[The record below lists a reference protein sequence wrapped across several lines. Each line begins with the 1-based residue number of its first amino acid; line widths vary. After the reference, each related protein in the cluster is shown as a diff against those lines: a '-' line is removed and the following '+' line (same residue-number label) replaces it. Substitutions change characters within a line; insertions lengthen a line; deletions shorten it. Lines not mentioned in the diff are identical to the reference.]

1 MKLKI
6 NSTIILLIFIFILT
20 LAFRLY
26 FTFQTDNL
34 NGDDAYFHLR
44 HIESITKF
52 DFVYYDDLSYGGRY
66 IIYPPIFHLVMA
78 VLTFGNL
85 FLLKLIPE
93 ILLASVVF
101 IVFLLSKEI
110 TKNDN
115 VSLISALFSGFVPLF
130 LVETVN
136 GLSVYSFV
144 IPLILLAIYSFMD
157 LNKRI
162 RLFLFAVSLLALVH
176 LSAFLVIISLGF
188 YFLLLAGENIK
199 LDRLEKEVIL
209 FTLIIIFLFSFIIYK
224 KAFLEYGIGI
234 ISQGIPSNL
243 ASDYFRDI
251 NILDLIIGVGI
262 LPLIFGSYGV
272 FSGVREKNKGLH
284 LINGFI
290 FSIFLLLVFRLIE
303 FYIGIMFLGIFLAIT
318 SSIGLLRLA
327 NYVENTKIAKVKLLF
342 SSALIILVAVLM
354 IMPVSGLLNK
364 KGFIH
369 DQSIHDFEWIKENSK
384 EDSVVLGLLNEG
396 HLINSLANRINVIDD
411 NFLLAKDP
419 VKRLENVNLIYST
432 GSEAIALDLIH
443 KYNIKYIYFSD
454 DAKRIYNE
462 LKYVGNEKCFKKA
475 RSRVYEILC

>member
-26 FTFQTDNL
+26 FTFQSDNL

-44 HIESITKF
+44 HIESITRG

-78 VLTFGNL
+78 LLTFGNL

-93 ILLASVVF
+93 IFLASSVF
-101 IVFLLSKEI
+101 IVFLLSKDI
-110 TKNDN
+110 TNNDN
-115 VSLISALFSGFVPLF
+115 VSLISALFS
-130 LVETVN
+130 VETVN

-144 IPLILLAIYSFMD
+144 IPLTLLAIYAFMD

-162 RLFLFAVSLLALVH
+162 RLFLFVISLLALVH
-176 LSAFLVIISLGF
+176 LSSFLVIISLGF
-188 YFLLLAGENIK
+188 YFLLLVGENMK

-290 FSIFLLLVFRLIE
+290 FSIFLLLVLRLIE
-303 FYIGIMFLGIFLAIT
+303 FYIGIMFLVIFLAIT
-318 SSIGLLRLA
+318 SSIGLLRLSD
-327 NYVENTKIAKVKLLF
+327 YIENTKIANVKLLF
-342 SSALIILVAVLM
+342 SLGLIILVAVLM

-369 DQSIHDFEWIKENSK
+369 DQSIHDLEWIKENSK
-384 EDSVVLGLLNEG
+384 EDSVVLGLLDEG
-396 HLINSLANRINVIDD
+396 HLINSLANRKNVIDD

-419 VKRLENVNLIYST
+419 VKRLENVNIIYST
-432 GSEAIALDLIH
+432 GSEAIAMDLIH
-443 KYNIKYIYFSD
+443 RYNIKYIYFSD
-454 DAKRIYNE
+454 NAKRIYNG
-462 LKYVGNEKCFKKA
+462 LKYVSNEKCFKKA
-475 RSRVYEILC
+475 RSRVYEVLC

>member
-20 LAFRLY
+20 LGFRLY
-26 FTFQTDNL
+26 FTFQTNNL

-44 HIESITKF
+44 HIDSITKGN
-52 DFVYYDDLSYGGRY
+52 FVYYDDLSYGGRY
-66 IIYPPIFHLVMA
+66 IVYPPIFHLAMA
-78 VLTFGNL
+78 ILTFGNL

-101 IVFLLSKEI
+101 IVFLLSKDI

-144 IPLILLAIYSFMD
+144 IPLILLAVYSFMD

-162 RLFLFAVSLLALVH
+162 KLFLFVISLLALVH
-176 LSAFLVIISLGF
+176 LSSFLVIISFGF
-188 YFLLLAGENIK
+188 YFLLLVGENMK
-199 LDRLEKEVIL
+199 LERLEKEVIL

-234 ISQGIPSNL
+234 ISQGIPFNL
-243 ASDYFRDI
+243 ASNYFRNI

-262 LPLIFGSYGV
+262 LPLVFGSYGV
-272 FSGVREKNKGLH
+272 FSGVREKDRRLH

-303 FYIGIMFLGIFLAIT
+303 FYIGIMFLGIFLAII
-318 SSIGLLRLA
+318 SPIGLLRLS
-327 NYVENTKIAKVKLLF
+327 NYVENTKIAKFRLLF
-342 SSALIILVAVLM
+342 SLGLIILVVVLM
-354 IMPVSGLLNK
+354 IMPVSSLLNK

-369 DQSIHDFEWIKENSK
+369 DQSIHDFEWIEKNSK
-384 EDSVVLGLLNEG
+384 EDSVVLGLLDEG
-396 HLINSLANRINVIDD
+396 HLINSLANRKNVIDD

-419 VKRLENVNLIYST
+419 VKRLEDVNLIYNT

-443 KYNIKYIYFSD
+443 KYNINYIYFSD
-454 DAKRIYNE
+454 NAKRIYDD
-462 LKYVGNEKCFKKA
+462 LKYVDNEKCFKKV